1 MRTLTL
7 TQPQAEAG
15 ARGAHGRARARV
27 PSWCRLA
34 LLLVPALAVRAAEP
48 PFVIGARDEAL
59 LDDLQRRAALY
70 FAEQSDPLTGLTL
83 DRAPLDG
90 GPAVA
95 APSSAAATGFALTA
109 WCIAEQRGW
118 LAPGEARRRV
128 VAALH
133 TVLERHAQERGWLY
147 HFVDAGTGRRVWDSE
162 ASTIDT
168 ALFLQGALLA
178 REHLRDP
185 EVADLVGRLYRRVD
199 WTWALD
205 GGTTLAHG
213 WRPETGFIP
222 HRWDAYA
229 EMMGLYLLG
238 LGAPDPARALPASAW
253 HAWKRE
259 PRITRGGRTF
269 IQCGPLFTHQYAHAW
284 FDFRGRRDAYAD
296 YWRNSVDATLAQ
308 REWSAAQV
316 GRFPAWSTELWGLTA
331 SDSAQGYVA
340 WGTPGPDEDRSDGT
354 VVPCAPGGSLPFAPA
369 ECLAVLRRMRGIGGA
384 GTWGRYGF
392 ADAFNPHTGWASP
405 DVIAINVG
413 ITLVMAENLRT
424 GLVWRAFMRAPEVQR
439 GLRLAGFQRVE
450 PVSVLATVG
459 R

>member
-1 MRTLTL
+1 MRTLNL

-15 ARGAHGRARARV
+15 ARVAHARMGRLFSVWCWAALVLAMVPVGRAAGS
-27 PSWCRLA
+27 PFRLS
-34 LLLVPALAVRAAEP
+34 
-48 PFVIGARDEAL
+48 ARDEAL
-59 LDDLQRRAALY
+59 LDDVQRRGVRY

-118 LAPGEARRRV
+118 LEAGEARRRV
-128 VAALH
+128 VAALR
-133 TVLERHAQERGWLY
+133 TVLERHAEQRGWLY

-178 REHLRDP
+178 REHLRDAV
-185 EVADLVGRLYRRVD
+185 VADLVDRLYRRID
-199 WTWALD
+199 WRWALN

-222 HRWDAYA
+222 HRWDRYA

-238 LGAPDPARALPASAW
+238 LGAADPSRALPASAW

-259 PRITRGGRTF
+259 PRISRGGRTF

-296 YWRNSVDATLAQ
+296 YWQNSVDATLAQ
-308 REWSAAQV
+308 RDWSAAQA
-316 GRFPAWSTELWGLTA
+316 GRFPSWSTELWGLTA

-369 ECLAVLRRMRGIGGA
+369 ECLAVLHRMRETGGP

-392 ADAFNPHTGWASP
+392 TDAFNPQTGWASP

-424 GLVWRAFMRAPEVQR
+424 GLVWRTFMQAPEVQR
-439 GLRLAGFQRVE
+439 GMREAGFQRAE
-450 PVSVLATVG
+450 PVRVLATFG